1 MALKNKAVILKASID
16 LEPADKEKII
26 KFNTDVVTPMVK
38 SKLDKPKGSSRQ
50 IIKIVKG
57 TKIKVVV
64 SGDGIMAKVVYSIAG
79 EELISKSFS
88 SLESFQAAIKEVED
102 DL

>member
-1 MALKNKAVILKASID
+1 M
-16 LEPADKEKII
+16 
-26 KFNTDVVTPMVK
+26 FR
-38 SKLDKPKGSSRQ
+38 KL
-50 IIKIVKG
+50 
-57 TKIKVVV
+57 KVVV

-102 DL
+102 NL